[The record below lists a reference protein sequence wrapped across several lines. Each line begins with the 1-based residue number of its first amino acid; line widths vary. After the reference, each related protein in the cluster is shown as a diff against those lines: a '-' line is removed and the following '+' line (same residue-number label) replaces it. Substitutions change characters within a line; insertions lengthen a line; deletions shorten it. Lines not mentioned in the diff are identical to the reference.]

1 VLDILATL
9 FKNRRHRTE
18 LHHLREVLGAFADLT
33 AADDVAL
40 MIRIGTRI
48 RTILER
54 RFGPDSETF
63 VHSEADL
70 KNQDR
75 FVEDVPLARLQ
86 ALARDLSG
94 RADKAGAEEDI
105 APVVSLRLVSGW
117 LNAKAIARE
126 STNAPLVGEARE
138 LEARYF
144 AHVNDLLGVIRD
156 ARYFATESQK

>member
-1 VLDILATL
+1 VLDILASL
-9 FKNRRHRTE
+9 FRNRRHRTE
-18 LHHLREVLGAFADLT
+18 LQQLREVLDAFADLT

-48 RTILER
+48 RSILER

-75 FVEDVPLARLQ
+75 FVETMALARLQ
-86 ALARDLSG
+86 TLARDLSG
-94 RADKAGAEEDI
+94 LADKAGADEDI

-117 LNAKAIARE
+117 LTAKAIARE
-126 STNAPLVGEARE
+126 STNAPLVAQARE

-144 AHVNDLLGVIRD
+144 SHVKDLLGVIRD
-156 ARYFATESQK
+156 ARYFATEQQK